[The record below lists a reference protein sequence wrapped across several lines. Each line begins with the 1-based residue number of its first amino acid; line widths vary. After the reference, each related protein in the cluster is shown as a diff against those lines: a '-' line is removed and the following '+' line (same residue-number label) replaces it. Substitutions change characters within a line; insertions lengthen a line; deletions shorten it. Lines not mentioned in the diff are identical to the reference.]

1 MTGLLAYSGAGFLVN
16 AINKF
21 NLTKTAFMSHAMT
34 TKFTTKK
41 VVIEKSFK
49 LIFFPLQKK
58 KKKKKWGFK
67 KFNLA

>member
-1 MTGLLAYSGAGFLVN
+1 MTGLLPYSGAGFLVN

-58 KKKKKWGFK
+58 KKKEEMG
-67 KFNLA
+67 LQEI